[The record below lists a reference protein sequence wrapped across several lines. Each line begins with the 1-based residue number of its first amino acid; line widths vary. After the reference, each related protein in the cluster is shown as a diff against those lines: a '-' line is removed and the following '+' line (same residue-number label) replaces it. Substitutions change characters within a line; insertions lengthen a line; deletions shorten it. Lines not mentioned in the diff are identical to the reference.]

1 MEAQQAKLA
10 VFRAF
15 CTAFDKTA
23 AQFNS
28 GHALSFAKEFSRGFI
43 SYWDDALN
51 GAPTRAGQNVNSR
64 HGRDGTAPTYAAMA
78 QKGMAQT
85 RAPLPARLG
94 PKPWK
99 APPVQ
104 PPKDDLRVFVRLDD
118 KSPAW
123 GYQGHAIRAHKWH
136 TYAVADCPR
145 QLTDIW
151 GAAVDYDQAIKEEIK
166 LQTGAEPIDVHI
178 AKRYSESSDQ
188 PTVTMIVSFQAAIQR
203 RWRLFG
209 TSRLARLIAK
219 TARPA
224 QCDTCWDYHS
234 RYACDRKQACR
245 RCGGKDHR
253 DNDCKQPERRTIR
266 VLQANVAKIGA
277 YHSIALRLAE
287 AEDYDVVL
295 IQEPNVWIEKKAEPA
310 GPRRTAPSTHSP
322 QNAPGNRIRPR
333 VISYVRNHPDIRA
346 EQLCPAPTR
355 DILWLRVNSTLIINF
370 YRHAKTPEP
379 LDYLLHQ
386 QDVPERCLIAGDFN
400 ACHFSWQPG
409 ARSEATHARG
419 NTIDLAFANIPLL
432 TRLSKS
438 TFIPARTITRSALR
452 SRRIPPRTIARPR
465 VSSEEEMKRFEELV
479 RAGATALPRLAVE
492 PRGLER
498 LAEALSRLLQEAAD
512 AAGRRPRKNAR
523 GTPWWND
530 QCAGAAA
537 ELRAMRRIYPTGH
550 GREVQTARRELRRA
564 VRRGKR
570 HFWQTVLEGAE
581 SNQDIYKIMRWSRKP
596 SPFRAPPIQVGDQV
610 FETQTEK
617 ANALRVEILERRGA
631 ADDIPDPWAPE
642 VLAPGRTLDCSVTLA
657 DAACACTSTGNTSP
671 GIDGITVRMLR
682 RVWNHIGEA
691 GAFDT
696 VLRNRLLLRLREQG
710 WPTNL
715 VRWDITTP
723 TTPLTCGLPQ
733 GSPASPI
740 LFLLYTVPIYS
751 IGEPNSRFGYA
762 DDVATLIRGRSLQ
775 ETAARATR
783 AAGELIQ
790 WGADNG
796 VVFDPGKTEV
806 IHFTRPRYKGDLPSV
821 WHGSV
826 ERSHSRTC
834 AGSASVP
841 SRITY
846 LKNRIQLT
854 LNVAMRAIA
863 PVWCT
868 MPIVA
873 LHRETGIPC
882 HAAPRR
888 RSETRR
894 DTLIVYTDGSQ
905 SEDAVGS
912 YSLRSTTQRW
922 KAPSRAS
929 SGTHVVPRTPDQQC
943 RIVVCLDNSAA
954 IRAIRGSPSISSQ
967 AAAEKFAEAA
977 ARHGDVRTRW
987 CPGHTG
993 IAGNERADQLAKEGC
1008 RASAGQ
1014 AADDWWAA
1022 GAPSSYKSLG
1032 LKASLG
1038 CPPELHTKRQHLHH
1052 LLAARSGHGDFAD
1065 YHERFNH
1072 EEARI
1077 ECSCGRRKSPTHP
1090 FYCRKEGDL
1099 TGSSG

>member
-1 MEAQQAKLA
+1 MGDAADETETDEPDDLPEAQGPAVTVAHAAERLIANQMEAQQAKLA

-123 GYQGHAIRAHKWH
+123 GYQGHAIRAHVAKTLNLGTERMPQIARVKTGWAIRASDREARDLLVERQDDWAARLGAVAVEGFQKWH

-322 QNAPGNRIRPR
+322 QNAPGNRIRPE
-333 VISYVRNHPDIRA
+333 SD
-346 EQLCPAPTR
+346 L
-355 DILWLRVNSTLIINF
+355 
-370 YRHAKTPEP
+370 
-379 LDYLLHQ
+379 

-409 ARSEATHARG
+409 ARSARNGKDIAQWAADKGLGLLTTPGEATHARG

-452 SRRIPPRTIARPR
+452 SP
-465 VSSEEEMKRFEELV
+465 
-479 RAGATALPRLAVE
+479 
-492 PRGLER
+492 
-498 LAEALSRLLQEAAD
+498 AD
-512 AAGRRPRKNAR
+512 
-523 GTPWWND
+523 
-530 QCAGAAA
+530 
-537 ELRAMRRIYPTGH
+537 
-550 GREVQTARRELRRA
+550 
-564 VRRGKR
+564 
-570 HFWQTVLEGAE
+570 
-581 SNQDIYKIMRWSRKP
+581 
-596 SPFRAPPIQVGDQV
+596 SP
-610 FETQTEK
+610 K
-617 ANALRVEILERRGA
+617 
-631 ADDIPDPWAPE
+631 DD
-642 VLAPGRTLDCSVTLA
+642 S
-657 DAACACTSTGNTSP
+657 
-671 GIDGITVRMLR
+671 
-682 RVWNHIGEA
+682 
-691 GAFDT
+691 
-696 VLRNRLLLRLREQG
+696 
-710 WPTNL
+710 
-715 VRWDITTP
+715 
-723 TTPLTCGLPQ
+723 
-733 GSPASPI
+733 
-740 LFLLYTVPIYS
+740 
-751 IGEPNSRFGYA
+751 
-762 DDVATLIRGRSLQ
+762 
-775 ETAARATR
+775 
-783 AAGELIQ
+783 
-790 WGADNG
+790 
-796 VVFDPGKTEV
+796 
-806 IHFTRPRYKGDLPSV
+806 
-821 WHGSV
+821 
-826 ERSHSRTC
+826 
-834 AGSASVP
+834 
-841 SRITY
+841 
-846 LKNRIQLT
+846 
-854 LNVAMRAIA
+854 
-863 PVWCT
+863 
-868 MPIVA
+868 
-873 LHRETGIPC
+873 
-882 HAAPRR
+882 
-888 RSETRR
+888 
-894 DTLIVYTDGSQ
+894 
-905 SEDAVGS
+905 
-912 YSLRSTTQRW
+912 
-922 KAPSRAS
+922 
-929 SGTHVVPRTPDQQC
+929 
-943 RIVVCLDNSAA
+943 
-954 IRAIRGSPSISSQ
+954 
-967 AAAEKFAEAA
+967 
-977 ARHGDVRTRW
+977 
-987 CPGHTG
+987 
-993 IAGNERADQLAKEGC
+993 
-1008 RASAGQ
+1008 
-1014 AADDWWAA
+1014 
-1022 GAPSSYKSLG
+1022 
-1032 LKASLG
+1032 
-1038 CPPELHTKRQHLHH
+1038 
-1052 LLAARSGHGDFAD
+1052 
-1065 YHERFNH
+1065 
-1072 EEARI
+1072 
-1077 ECSCGRRKSPTHP
+1077 
-1090 FYCRKEGDL
+1090 
-1099 TGSSG
+1099 